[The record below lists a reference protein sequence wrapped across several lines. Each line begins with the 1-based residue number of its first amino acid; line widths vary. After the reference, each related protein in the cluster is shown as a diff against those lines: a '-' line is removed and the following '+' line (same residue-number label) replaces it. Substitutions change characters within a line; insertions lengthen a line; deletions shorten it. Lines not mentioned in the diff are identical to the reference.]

1 MRSQSPSGVVAAI
14 LLLLATMLVAPAVA
28 QEMTG
33 DENRWGFV
41 VAPYLMFPHMSG
53 EVTASGIPAE
63 TEVGPS
69 DIFKGLDFGAMLYLE
84 MTNRD
89 WAISLDVLYMNLG
102 DEGLTPVTQ
111 RKTEIDMLQIAVQ
124 ANGLRRIGPWAEVG
138 IGVRV
143 NVLDANLKVEP
154 GQVLPGR
161 DVSANHTW
169 VDP

>member
-63 TEVGPS
+63 TEEGPS